1 MRPVSIGQVYLALLA
16 GFVLF
21 LLPWAGFGLL
31 VRPDFVLLVLLYWLM
46 RAPHLCNIGTAWV
59 MGVLMDLAG
68 GDLFGQ
74 HALAYVIVAFVAMT
88 YLRRITLFN
97 RWQQAVYVFLLL
109 LVSQVVMLV
118 LKLFS
123 GNELPGWGCFIP
135 SISGILLWH
144 LVILSKIKVMGEQ
157 ET

>member
-1 MRPVSIGQVYLALLA
+1 VRPVNLGQIYLALLA
-16 GFVLF
+16 GFILY

-46 RAPHLCNIGTAWV
+46 RAPHLCNIGTAWL
-59 MGVLMDLAG
+59 MGVLVDLAG

-74 HALAYVIVAFVAMT
+74 HALAYVVAAFIAIT
-88 YLRRITLFN
+88 YLRRATLFN
-97 RWQQAVYVFLLL
+97 RWQQAAYIFLLL
-109 LVSQVVMLV
+109 LVSQIVLLV

-123 GNELPGWGCFIP
+123 GNTVPDWSYFVP
-135 SISGILLWH
+135 SISGILLWQ
-144 LVILSKIKVMGEQ
+144 LVILSKIKVMGDQ